1 MQFILKDEIVK
12 ECEDHIMYHIDAA
25 KAILDGLA
33 PNDTRALLYDA
44 ADYVYERSI

>member
-1 MQFILKDEIVK
+1 
-12 ECEDHIMYHIDAA
+12 MYHIDAA